1 MNKKESRED
10 YLEAILV
17 LERKKNG
24 RVKSIDVANE
34 LSFSKP
40 SVSIAMKKLK
50 EEGLINI
57 DKDGSIHL
65 TDNGRV
71 IAEKTLEKHEFLT
84 NFFISLGI
92 DPLMAEEEA
101 CEIEHALN
109 ELTFNKFREYVERN
123 KK

>member
-17 LERKKNG
+17 LGKRQELVRA
-24 RVKSIDVANE
+24 IDIANE

-50 EEGLINI
+50 DENLIIVSDDGGISLTEEGR
-57 DKDGSIHL
+57 K
-65 TDNGRV
+65 

-84 NFFISLGI
+84 SFFISLGI
-92 DPLMAEEEA
+92 EPQMAEDEA
-101 CEIEHALN
+101 CQIEHLLN
-109 ELTFNKFREYVERN
+109 DMTFEKLKEFILRKE
-123 KK
+123 K

>member
-17 LERKKNG
+17 LEKKQSFI
-24 RVKSIDVANE
+24 RAIDIANE

-50 EEGLINI
+50 DENLIIVGDDGAISLTEEG
-57 DKDGSIHL
+57 
-65 TDNGRV
+65 RR

-84 NFFISLGI
+84 SFFVYLGI
-92 DPLMAEEEA
+92 EPDMAEDEA
-101 CEIEHALN
+101 CQIEHL
-109 ELTFNKFREYVERN
+109 LSDITFEKLKEFINKN
-123 KK
+123 KEK

>member
-17 LERKKNG
+17 LGKRQELVRA
-24 RVKSIDVANE
+24 IDIANE

-50 EEGLINI
+50 DENLIIVSDDGGISLTEEGR
-57 DKDGSIHL
+57 K
-65 TDNGRV
+65 

-84 NFFISLGI
+84 SFFISLGI
-92 DPLMAEEEA
+92 EPQMAEDEA
-101 CEIEHALN
+101 CQIEHLLN
-109 ELTFNKFREYVERN
+109 DVTFEKLKEFILRKE
-123 KK
+123 K